1 MEPIEKVKQVKDQY
15 TDELMQK
22 ANVVGVGIGLAHRN
36 GVVTDELSIVVM
48 VRQKV
53 PRQKLD
59 ESDIIPQE
67 IEGVKVDVQSV
78 GDIRA
83 ME

>member
-1 MEPIEKVKQVKDQY
+1 MEMYEKVKQVKDQY
-15 TDELMQK
+15 TDQLMKK

-36 GVVTDELSIVVM
+36 GVLTNELSIVVM
-48 VRQKV
+48 VRQKL
-53 PRQKLD
+53 PRQRLK

-67 IEGVKVDVQSV
+67 IEGVKVDVQPV
-78 GDIRA
+78 GDVHA